1 VGAIPGAGATPA
13 AMISYQVA
21 QMMSKK
27 PEDFG
32 KGSIEGIGANEAAQ
46 NASNSGELIP
56 TLGLG
61 IPVTGSMVLLLAALS
76 VQGFVPGPLMVV
88 NAPELLYAAIA
99 GLLAST
105 LLLLGTG
112 WSMARLM
119 LKAVQMNRQVVI
131 VLAIAMTVIGVYAI
145 NTKVFDVMVALGF
158 GVVGYVMLRYGYP
171 TAAAALGVFLG
182 KEFERSLRIGLNMND
197 NSFVTFMTR
206 PITLTIILVALAIMV
221 WGIIKRQQMRRRLQ
235 DAAGAS

>member
-1 VGAIPGAGATPA
+1 MQRHARG
-13 AMISYQVA
+13 Q
-21 QMMSKK
+21 
-27 PEDFG
+27 
-32 KGSIEGIGANEAAQ
+32 
-46 NASNSGELIP
+46 
-56 TLGLG
+56 LGR
-61 IPVTGSMVLLLAALS
+61 SR
-76 VQGFVPGPLMVV
+76 LM
-88 NAPELLYAAIA
+88 L
-99 GLLAST
+99 
-105 LLLLGTG
+105 
-112 WSMARLM
+112 ARLM